1 MTANG
6 RPANAGFGRAP
17 LPQRQRGAYHRGMS
31 KKKKVFDHA
40 TWGTLD
46 GFIRELPRP
55 VKLVVWGKAEGS
67 IGEREALRL
76 AEQLAE
82 RYDIISWEE
91 RPRTPNYPYYP
102 IMGIMGEVDGEEVDD
117 GVRLIGLPAGYQ
129 VNALVGAI
137 QAVSFR
143 ASNLEGRTR
152 IRLSRLPEEVQVD
165 LEVLTSA
172 ETEEGPL
179 VATLAA
185 GLAVASRQMRAF
197 LIAADVFPQAAVRY
211 STRSLPHTV
220 INGRVHFEGV
230 MDEEEALNQIA
241 KAVRR

>member
-1 MTANG
+1 
-6 RPANAGFGRAP
+6 
-17 LPQRQRGAYHRGMS
+17 MS
-31 KKKKVFDHA
+31 KRKLFDHA

-46 GFIRELPRP
+46 GFIRNLPRP
-55 VKLVVWGKAEGS
+55 VKVVVWAEAERS

-76 AEQLAE
+76 AEQMAE
-82 RYDIISWEE
+82 RYEIVSWEK

-129 VNALVGAI
+129 VNGLVGAI

-152 IRLSRLPEEVQVD
+152 IQLSRLPAEAQID

-172 ETEEGPL
+172 ESESGPL
-179 VATLAA
+179 AATLAA
-185 GLAVASRQMRAF
+185 GLAVASPQVRAF

-211 STRSLPHTV
+211 SARSLPHTV

-230 MDEEEALNQIA
+230 MDEEEALRQIA
-241 KAVRR
+241 KAVKASQQA

>member
-1 MTANG
+1 
-6 RPANAGFGRAP
+6 
-17 LPQRQRGAYHRGMS
+17 MS
-31 KKKKVFDHA
+31 KKKVFDHA

-46 GFIRELPRP
+46 GFIRNLPRP
-55 VKLVVWGKAEGS
+55 VKLAVWGRAESS

-82 RYDIISWEE
+82 RYNIITWEQ

-102 IMGIMGEVDGEEVDD
+102 VIGVMGEVDGEEVDD
-117 GVRLIGLPAGYQ
+117 RVRLIGLPAGYQ

-152 IRLSRLPEEVQVD
+152 IQLSRLPADARVD

-172 ETEEGPL
+172 ETETGPL
-179 VATLAA
+179 AATLAA
-185 GLAVASRQMRAF
+185 GLAVASPQVRAF
-197 LIAADVFPQAAVRY
+197 LVAADVFPEAAVRY
-211 STRSLPHTV
+211 SARSLPHTV

-230 MDEEEALNQIA
+230 MDEEEALKQIA
-241 KAVRR
+241 KAVRM

>member
-1 MTANG
+1 
-6 RPANAGFGRAP
+6 
-17 LPQRQRGAYHRGMS
+17 MS
-31 KKKKVFDHA
+31 KRKLFDHA

-46 GFIRELPRP
+46 GFIRNLPRP
-55 VKLVVWGKAEGS
+55 VKLVVWGQAEGS
-67 IGEREALRL
+67 IEEREALRL

-82 RYDIISWEE
+82 RYEIITWEQ
-91 RPRTPNYPYYP
+91 RPRTPTYPYYP
-102 IMGIMGEVDGEEVDD
+102 IMGIMGEVDGEKVDD

-129 VNALVGAI
+129 VNGLVGAI

-152 IRLSRLPEEVQVD
+152 IQLSRLPAEAQVD

-172 ETEEGPL
+172 ETESGPL
-179 VATLAA
+179 AATLAA
-185 GLAVASRQMRAF
+185 GLAVASPQVRAF

-211 STRSLPHTV
+211 SARSLPHTV

-230 MDEEEALNQIA
+230 MDEEEALKQIA
-241 KAVRR
+241 KAVKIEARE

>member
-1 MTANG
+1 
-6 RPANAGFGRAP
+6 
-17 LPQRQRGAYHRGMS
+17 MS
-31 KKKKVFDHA
+31 KKKVFDHA

-46 GFIRELPRP
+46 GFIRNLPRP

-76 AEQLAE
+76 VKEMAE
-82 RYDIISWEE
+82 RYDIINFEQRS
-91 RPRTPNYPYYP
+91 RTPNYPYYP
-102 IMGIMGEVDGEEVDD
+102 IIGVMGEVDGEEVDD
-117 GVRLIGLPAGYQ
+117 RVRLIGLPAGYQ

-152 IRLSRLPEEVQVD
+152 IQLSRLPADAHVD

-172 ETEEGPL
+172 ETEKGPL

-185 GLAVASRQMRAF
+185 GLAVASPQVRAF
-197 LIAADVFPQAAVRY
+197 LIATDVFPEAAVRY
-211 STRSLPHTV
+211 SARSLPHTV

-230 MDEEEALNQIA
+230 MDEEEALRQIA
-241 KAVRR
+241 KAVRT

>member
-1 MTANG
+1 
-6 RPANAGFGRAP
+6 
-17 LPQRQRGAYHRGMS
+17 MS
-31 KKKKVFDHA
+31 KRKIFDHA

-46 GFIRELPRP
+46 GYIRNLPRP

-76 AEQLAE
+76 AAQVAE
-82 RYDIISWEE
+82 RYEIITWEQ
-91 RPRTPNYPYYP
+91 RPRAPNYPYYP
-102 IMGIMGEVDGEEVDD
+102 IIGIMGEVDGEEVDD
-117 GVRLIGLPAGYQ
+117 RVRLIGLPAGYQ

-152 IRLSRLPEEVQVD
+152 IQLSRLPDDARVD

-172 ETEEGPL
+172 ETETGPL
-179 VATLAA
+179 AATLAA
-185 GLAVASRQMRAF
+185 GLAVASPQVRAF

-211 STRSLPHTV
+211 SARSLPHTV

-230 MDEEEALNQIA
+230 MDEEEALKQIA
-241 KAVRR
+241 KAARM